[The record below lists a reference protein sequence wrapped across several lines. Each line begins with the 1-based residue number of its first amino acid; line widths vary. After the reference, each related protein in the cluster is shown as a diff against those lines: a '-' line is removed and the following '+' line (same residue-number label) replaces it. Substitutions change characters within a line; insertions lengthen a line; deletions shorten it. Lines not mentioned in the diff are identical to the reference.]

1 MFQCSRR
8 ARGDPSCAD
17 AAALPVICDRF
28 GPELIRHAR
37 TFFEPLVADNLDL
50 GRPDQIEIIFGR
62 RIAGRPPLP

>member
-1 MFQCSRR
+1 
-8 ARGDPSCAD
+8 
-17 AAALPVICDRF
+17 LPVICDRF